1 MYRTIG
7 VRQSSRYGISFKFT
21 IIQNYL
27 FILAKISVFK
37 MIKQPP
43 YLKKGD
49 KIAIVC
55 PAKKL
60 PKPIDRG
67 IEILQSWGLEVV
79 LGETVTASHHQFS
92 GSDELRAK
100 DMQQFLDDPSIKAI
114 IAGRGGYGTI
124 RIIDELDFTAFNASP
139 KWLVGFSDI
148 TILLSHAFAKLNTQS
163 IHGQMPYTFEESTP
177 EALESLRKALFG
189 ENETYHYESEWNGR
203 DGAIEGVLVGGN
215 LTLLLAV
222 EGSVSEMDFEDRIL
236 FIEDVGEHE
245 YSIDRMMRTLQRK
258 GKLARLKGL
267 IVGAFNEIGEESI
280 YFGQT
285 PEQVIWEQVKQYDY
299 PVCFGFPSGH
309 IDDNRAMILGKSVY
323 LTVQEKKVTFKYL

>member
-1 MYRTIG
+1 
-7 VRQSSRYGISFKFT
+7 
-21 IIQNYL
+21 
-27 FILAKISVFK
+27 

-60 PKPIDRG
+60 PKPIDKG

-79 LGETVTASHHQFS
+79 LGKTVTANHNQFA
-92 GSDELRAK
+92 GSDELRAQ
-100 DMQQFLDDPSIKAI
+100 DIQHFLDDPSIKAI

-124 RIIDELDFTAFNASP
+124 RIIDEIDFTSFEKNP
-139 KWLVGFSDI
+139 KWLIGFSDI
-148 TILLSHAFAKLNTQS
+148 TVLLSHVFAAYRTQS
-163 IHGQMPYTFEESTP
+163 IHGQMPYTFNDSTP
-177 EALESLRKALFG
+177 EALESLKNALFG
-189 ENETYHYESEWNGR
+189 INDTYVATSDTLGRNGHT
-203 DGAIEGVLVGGN
+203 EGVLIGGN

-222 EGSVSEMDFEDRIL
+222 EGSISEIDYTDKIL

-245 YSIDRMMRTLQRK
+245 YAIDRMIRTLNRK
-258 GKLARLKGL
+258 GSLAKLKGL
-267 IVGAFNEIGEESI
+267 IVGAFNEISEESI

-299 PVCFGFPSGH
+299 PVCFNFPTGH
-309 IDDNRAMILGKSVY
+309 IDDNRAMVLGK
-323 LTVQEKKVTFKYL
+323 TVSLKVNSNITEFKYL